1 MRASPRR
8 LILALFVALPAACAS
23 APNRQGA
30 ATSAI
35 VDFSNQSAER
45 IDVYLV
51 TETQD
56 RLLGRVEPL
65 ARARLPLPDGLPEA
79 GLIRLAVIA
88 GATYT
93 VSASRDAR
101 AVVSLKH
108 SVTALAAHEW
118 IFVGGQLLPLAKP
131 R

>member
-1 MRASPRR
+1 MRPSPR
-8 LILALFVALPAACAS
+8 LALATLVALTAACAS
-23 APNRQGA
+23 APHRRAA
-30 ATSAI
+30 ATPAT
-35 VDFSNQSAER
+35 VEVSNQSAQR

-65 ARARLPLPDGLPEA
+65 ARARLPLPDGVPDA
-79 GLIRLAVIA
+79 GLIRLAVIP

-93 VSASRDAR
+93 VSASSDAR
-101 AVVSLKH
+101 AVLSLKQPLG
-108 SVTALAAHEW
+108 ALTTQEW
-118 IFVGGQLLPLAKP
+118 IFVSGQLMPLAKP

>member
-1 MRASPRR
+1 MRARSR
-8 LILALFVALPAACAS
+8 LALAALVPLAVACAS
-23 APNRQGA
+23 APNRRA
-30 ATSAI
+30 AASSAT
-35 VDFSNQSAER
+35 VEFSNQSAQR
-45 IDVYLV
+45 IDVYIV

-65 ARARLPLPDGLPEA
+65 TRARLPLPDGVPDA

-93 VSASRDAR
+93 VSASRDPR
-101 AVVSLKH
+101 AVLSLKQP
-108 SVTALAAHEW
+108 LATLATQVW
-118 IFVGGQLLPLAKP
+118 LFVGGQLMPLDRP